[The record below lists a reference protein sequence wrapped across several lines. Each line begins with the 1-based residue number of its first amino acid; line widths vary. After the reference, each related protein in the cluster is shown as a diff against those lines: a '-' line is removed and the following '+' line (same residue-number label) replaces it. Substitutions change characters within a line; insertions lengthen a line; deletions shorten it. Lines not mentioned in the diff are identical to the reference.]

1 MDTWLYK
8 AKPIILCPDVQF
20 TEKTYDYCHYH
31 IIITLLSSGRDFCIG
46 FFDLFGC
53 IDTEIL
59 LWL

>member
-1 MDTWLYK
+1 MM
-8 AKPIILCPDVQF
+8 LCPDIQF
-20 TEKTYDYCHYH
+20 TERTYDYCHYH
-31 IIITLLSSGRDFCIG
+31 IIITLSGRDFCIG